1 MDNQKTIKVRGSAI
15 ITADNEMFSIPYRKL
30 EAGEKPQK
38 AIAACKIGSL
48 IETKTATS
56 SAALSQNHVAAVS
69 HPGIHQTDIET
80 IKCYKAAHMPQY
92 MPHSGISAG
101 VRPLRGRIADGTLSE
116 GSRWSPSVML
126 VGLLRRPQERAKTLN

>member
-48 IETKTATS
+48 IETM
-56 SAALSQNHVAAVS
+56 
-69 HPGIHQTDIET
+69 
-80 IKCYKAAHMPQY
+80 KCYKAAHMPQY

-126 VGLLRRPQERAKTLN
+126 VGLLRRPQERAKILN

>member
-1 MDNQKTIKVRGSAI
+1 M
-15 ITADNEMFSIPYRKL
+15 
-30 EAGEKPQK
+30 
-38 AIAACKIGSL
+38 
-48 IETKTATS
+48 
-56 SAALSQNHVAAVS
+56 QNHVAAVS

-80 IKCYKAAHMPQY
+80 IKCYKASHVPQY

-126 VGLLRRPQERAKTLN
+126 VGLLRRPQGRSHDSNLCAATHLRGDLHLRLRIPEGGEI